1 VKARAKPQ
9 RLAGLAQPGSL
20 GIDFSD
26 VEVALASLDDCR
38 DDDEARE
45 AVGEKLMQELA
56 ALPRTVAGV
65 AELHDAIGAT
75 VMYGDPVAPA
85 LEALGRVAV
94 AFAGH
99 SALAAVDKAQRRQSA
114 SHGEKGGRPNSMWAA
129 DWSRKIDLM
138 RAENPKLTPTAAYQR
153 LAETWREEIKAGDE
167 IVMRGRHW
175 TTIRDAVSNY
185 RKETKG

>member
-1 VKARAKPQ
+1 MTARAKPQ

-26 VEVALASLDDCR
+26 VAVGLERLEECR
-38 DDDEARE
+38 DDADERE
-45 AVGEKLMQELA
+45 LVGEKLMQDLS
-56 ALPRTVAGV
+56 ALPSTVVGV

-99 SALAAVDKAQRRQSA
+99 SALAAVDKATRAQAKVS
-114 SHGEKGGRPNSMWAA
+114 GKKGGAPKA
-129 DWSRKIDLM
+129 DPDRHK
-138 RAENPKLTPTAAYQR
+138 
-153 LAETWREEIKAGDE
+153 E
-167 IVMRGRHW
+167 IVGKLEKKKVDRPHLSDAEAIRQVCDAWNDDPMNERVAYS
-175 TTIRDAVSNY
+175 TLRDAFARYQKSN
-185 RKETKG
+185 G